1 MNTAMHIIAVL
12 VLAFVA
18 MRLAALP
25 SSGRS
30 AGCRLTWHL
39 WVLGQVGIG
48 AGALAMLCGW
58 WQLAAMF
65 MLTGQALQYGVRIKR
80 RSTDR

>member
-1 MNTAMHIIAVL
+1 MTAAMQALSIL

-18 MRLAALP
+18 VRLADLP
-25 SSGRS
+25 ASGQS
-30 AGCRLTWHL
+30 AGCRVTWHL

-58 WQLAAMF
+58 WQMAAMF
-65 MLTGQALQYGVRIKR
+65 MLAGQALQYGVRIKR